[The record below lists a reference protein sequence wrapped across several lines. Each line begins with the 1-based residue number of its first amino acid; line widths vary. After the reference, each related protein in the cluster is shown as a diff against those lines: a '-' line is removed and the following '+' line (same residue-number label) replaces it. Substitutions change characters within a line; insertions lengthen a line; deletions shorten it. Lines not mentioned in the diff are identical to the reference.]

1 MALIDLKSNL
11 SNFRSDF
18 SHESTKISPKDTPG
32 EVNFFNDKLVGAL
45 GFTSKATDRNKS
57 SFLGVNG
64 QIYNHAV
71 PGSVI
76 ANFNQAPNLIE
87 KTSPRNIPGEV
98 NYFDD
103 KKSGATGFTKNANDK
118 NKSNITGIKGNVYEH
133 TVPVSILQVNN
144 SSLDNQLPE
153 GSIFRFLKSGASST
167 KKFSVKGYN
176 DKNRYSSVVQSVA
189 GQSNKSLLFT
199 RSTETNSPS
208 AIDEEYKKFNLRD
221 EAYNPTY
228 MKHPLVTRSIGKRW
242 GSTFDDGLVR
252 GGMVTALDR
261 SIQDTV
267 RIAKW
272 MASPKG
278 LLWIVKQVGLGMTN
292 PKVEGSMPSLLG
304 RPSRIHSGIT
314 SLLSVPTTAFG
325 LHFTTH
331 GIPIV
336 NALSNY
342 EAVVNA
348 RNGGL
353 SGDNYYIPMK
363 GADTYALGVPKG
375 NRLLKLRKDLLPR
388 VKPKEGE
395 KKEFGKFMSVV
406 KSVVAKLKSISGHSG
421 AKIDILSGL
430 GGPGSLYG
438 IGSTNIHRYVISDEK
453 AISQA
458 AKQNWHTKYT
468 YHKQYATLGVVT
480 DYRSSVGGPET
491 SDTPSLDAHGID
503 ALKDSL
509 WTTTK
514 TFGEKDNGALG
525 TNTNTVKRHVNLESG
540 DGRAASFPKA
550 EHAGI
555 KSYAVV
561 AYNKLKRDNSSF
573 QDFRKDVTAQKDKSD
588 KNFVGAP
595 KDKAY
600 YTNKNLEDYYGFGK
614 LGQVSADRSDPNKF
628 LLKEDSFDGT
638 AAKRTSLL
646 NLGTNFRGDRITAL
660 DIADNISPDNVYP
673 EGAKDLIKFYFQ
685 DGVQGQNVMPFRC
698 TMTGFSDQFSP
709 SWNRIDIMG
718 RPDGAYLYSS
728 FERSVSFNFLTAAM
742 SRSEMIPMWRKIN
755 YLASYTMPD
764 LNGNSKPSG
773 PMMRITIGDLFQETP
788 GFITSLSYT
797 IPDDAT
803 WDIAEDAGPNNRT
816 PKQLPMM
823 VDIAMT
829 FQIIGDYRPEQ
840 MGRVYSLSRLGGN
853 GNDEASG
860 NWLGGRRSYD
870 HKKAQKADDDAAK
883 AK

>member
-18 SHESTKISPKDTPG
+18 SHEGKLKSPDTVPGGKLTSIQKESNIKPIPTVIIPKTSDTKIPIPNTLDKNSPRNIPG
-32 EVNFFNDKLVGAL
+32 EVNFFDDKKSGAT

-57 SFLGVNG
+57 NILGV
-64 QIYNHAV
+64 
-71 PGSVI
+71 S
-76 ANFNQAPNLIE
+76 
-87 KTSPRNIPGEV
+87 
-98 NYFDD
+98 
-103 KKSGATGFTKNANDK
+103 
-118 NKSNITGIKGNVYEH
+118 GNVYEH
-133 TVPVSILQVNN
+133 AVPVSILQVNN
-144 SSLDNQLPE
+144 SSLSNQLPE

-176 DKNRYSSVVQSVA
+176 DKNKYGSAIQSIA
-189 GQSNKSLLFT
+189 GQSDKSLLYT

-208 AIDEEYKKFNLRD
+208 ALDEEYKKFNLRD

-228 MKHPLVTRSIGKRW
+228 MKHPLVTRDIGKRW
-242 GSTFDDGLVR
+242 GSPFDDGLVR

-261 SIQDTV
+261 SVQDTV

-342 EAVVNA
+342 ETVVNA

-363 GADTYALGVPKG
+363 TPDTYALGAAKG
-375 NRLLKLRKDLLPR
+375 NRLLKLRKDLLPP
-388 VKPKEGE
+388 VKPKPGE

-491 SDTPSLDAHGID
+491 SDTPSLDANGID
-503 ALKDSL
+503 ELKDSL
-509 WTTTK
+509 FTTVT
-514 TFGEKDNGALG
+514 TFGKKDNGALG

-561 AYNKLKRDNSSF
+561 AYNKLKRNTSTF
-573 QDFRKDVTAQKDKSD
+573 QDFRKDVTAQKDKSE
-588 KNFVGAP
+588 KSFLGLP
-595 KDKAY
+595 KDADY
-600 YTNKNLEDYYGFGK
+600 YKNKNLEDYYGFGK
-614 LGQVSADRSDPNKF
+614 LGLVSADRSDPNAF
-628 LLKEDSFDGT
+628 ILKEDSFNSKQRKILALD
-638 AAKRTSLL
+638 KK
-646 NLGTNFRGDRITAL
+646 FRGDRVNAL
-660 DIADNISPDNVYP
+660 DISNVSPADVYP
-673 EGAKDLIKFYFQ
+673 AGAKDLIKFYFQ
-685 DGVQGQNVMPFRC
+685 DGDQGNNVMPFRC
-698 TMTGFSDQFSP
+698 TMTGFSDSFSP

-728 FERSVSFNFLTAAM
+728 FERSVSFNFLVAAL

-803 WDIAEDAGPNNRT
+803 WDTAEDYSADNRT

-823 VDIAMT
+823 VDVAMS

-840 MGRVYSLSRLGGN
+840 MGRVYSLSHLGGN
-853 GNDEASG
+853 SSDEDAG
-860 NWLGGRRSYD
+860 NWLRGRR
-870 HKKAQKADDDAAK
+870 AAK
-883 AK
+883 YPEEK

>member
-18 SHESTKISPKDTPG
+18 SHEGKLKSPDTVPGGKLTSIQKESNIKPIPTVIIPKTSDTKIPIPNTL
-32 EVNFFNDKLVGAL
+32 DK
-45 GFTSKATDRNKS
+45 N
-57 SFLGVNG
+57 
-64 QIYNHAV
+64 
-71 PGSVI
+71 
-76 ANFNQAPNLIE
+76 
-87 KTSPRNIPGEV
+87 SPRNIPGEV
-98 NYFDD
+98 NFFDD
-103 KKSGATGFTKNANDK
+103 KKSGATGFTSKATDK
-118 NKSNITGIKGNVYEH
+118 NKSNILGVSGNVYEH
-133 TVPVSILQVNN
+133 AVPVSILQVNN
-144 SSLDNQLPE
+144 SSLSNQLPE

-176 DKNRYSSVVQSVA
+176 DKNKYGSAIQSIA
-189 GQSNKSLLFT
+189 GQSDKSLLYT

-208 AIDEEYKKFNLRD
+208 ALDEEYKKFNLRD

-228 MKHPLVTRSIGKRW
+228 MKHPLVTRDIGKRW
-242 GSTFDDGLVR
+242 GSPFDDGLVR

-261 SIQDTV
+261 SVQDTV

-278 LLWIVKQVGLGMTN
+278 LLWIVKQVGLGLTN

-342 EAVVNA
+342 ETVVNA

-363 GADTYALGVPKG
+363 TPDTYALGAAKG
-375 NRLLKLRKDLLPR
+375 NRLLKLRKDLLPP

-491 SDTPSLDAHGID
+491 SDTPSLDANGID
-503 ALKDSL
+503 ELKDSL
-509 WTTTK
+509 FTTVT
-514 TFGEKDNGALG
+514 TFGKKDNGALG

-561 AYNKLKRDNSSF
+561 AYNKLKRDTSTF
-573 QDFRKDVTAQKDKSD
+573 QDFRKDVTAQKDKSE
-588 KNFVGAP
+588 KSFLGLP
-595 KDKAY
+595 KDADY
-600 YTNKNLEDYYGFGK
+600 YKNKNLEDYYGFGK
-614 LGQVSADRSDPNKF
+614 LGLVSADRSDPNAF
-628 LLKEDSFDGT
+628 ILKEDSFNSKQRKILALD
-638 AAKRTSLL
+638 KK
-646 NLGTNFRGDRITAL
+646 FRGDRVNAL
-660 DIADNISPDNVYP
+660 DISNVSPADVYP
-673 EGAKDLIKFYFQ
+673 AGAKDLIKFYFQ
-685 DGVQGQNVMPFRC
+685 DGDQGNNVMPFRC
-698 TMTGFSDQFSP
+698 TMTGFSDSFSP

-728 FERSVSFNFLTAAM
+728 FERSVSFNFLVAAL

-803 WDIAEDAGPNNRT
+803 WDTAEDYSADNRT

-823 VDIAMT
+823 VDVAMS

-840 MGRVYSLSRLGGN
+840 MGRVYSLSHLGGN
-853 GNDEASG
+853 SSDEDAG
-860 NWLGGRRSYD
+860 NWLRGRR
-870 HKKAQKADDDAAK
+870 AAK
-883 AK
+883 YPEEK

>member
-18 SHESTKISPKDTPG
+18 SHEGKLKSPDTVPGGKLTSIQKESNIKPIPTVIIPKTSDTKIPIPNTL
-32 EVNFFNDKLVGAL
+32 DK
-45 GFTSKATDRNKS
+45 N
-57 SFLGVNG
+57 
-64 QIYNHAV
+64 
-71 PGSVI
+71 
-76 ANFNQAPNLIE
+76 
-87 KTSPRNIPGEV
+87 SPRNIPGEV
-98 NYFDD
+98 NFFDD
-103 KKSGATGFTKNANDK
+103 KKSGATGFTSKATDK
-118 NKSNITGIKGNVYEH
+118 NKSNILGVSGNVYEH
-133 TVPVSILQVNN
+133 AVPVSILQVNN
-144 SSLDNQLPE
+144 SSLSNQLPE

-176 DKNRYSSVVQSVA
+176 DKNKYGSAIQSIA
-189 GQSNKSLLFT
+189 GQSDKSLLYT

-208 AIDEEYKKFNLRD
+208 ALDEEYKKFNLRD

-228 MKHPLVTRSIGKRW
+228 MKHPLVTRDIGKRW
-242 GSTFDDGLVR
+242 GSPFDDGLVR

-261 SIQDTV
+261 SVQDTV

-278 LLWIVKQVGLGMTN
+278 LLWIVKQVGLGLTN

-342 EAVVNA
+342 ETVVNA

-363 GADTYALGVPKG
+363 TPDTYALGAAKG
-375 NRLLKLRKDLLPR
+375 NRLLKLRKDLLPP

-491 SDTPSLDAHGID
+491 SDTPSLDANGID
-503 ALKDSL
+503 ELKDSL
-509 WTTTK
+509 FTTVT
-514 TFGEKDNGALG
+514 TFGKKDNGALG

-561 AYNKLKRDNSSF
+561 AYNKLKRDTSTF
-573 QDFRKDVTAQKDKSD
+573 QDFRKDVTAQKDKSE
-588 KNFVGAP
+588 KSFLGLP
-595 KDKAY
+595 KDADY
-600 YTNKNLEDYYGFGK
+600 YKNKNLEDYYGFGK
-614 LGQVSADRSDPNKF
+614 LGLVSADRSDPNAF
-628 LLKEDSFDGT
+628 ILKEDSFNSKQRKILALD
-638 AAKRTSLL
+638 KK
-646 NLGTNFRGDRITAL
+646 FRGDRVNAL
-660 DIADNISPDNVYP
+660 DISNVSPADVYP
-673 EGAKDLIKFYFQ
+673 VGAKDLIKFYFQ
-685 DGVQGQNVMPFRC
+685 DGDQGNNVMPFRC
-698 TMTGFSDQFSP
+698 TMTGFSDSFSP

-728 FERSVSFNFLTAAM
+728 FERSVSFNFLVAAL

-803 WDIAEDAGPNNRT
+803 WDTAEDYSADNRT

-823 VDIAMT
+823 VDVAMS

-840 MGRVYSLSRLGGN
+840 MGRVYSLSHLGGN
-853 GNDEASG
+853 SSDEDAG
-860 NWLGGRRSYD
+860 NWLRGRR
-870 HKKAQKADDDAAK
+870 AAK
-883 AK
+883 YPEEK